1 MAAGY
6 DRPGA
11 DARAERVEQAP
22 RQIRPDDD
30 VVAAASTS
38 VGTLTAPIRLAQSWP
53 VSAAICA
60 ANAAA
65 GCVLVSAAAISSV
78 TRSGYC
84 W

>member
-1 MAAGY
+1 VAAGY

-22 RQIRPDDD
+22 RQSGRMMMSSL
-30 VVAAASTS
+30 AASTS

-78 TRSGYC
+78 TRSGCC